1 MRKLKIT
8 INPFFIMEGL
18 TFYLLRGFEIWF
30 LLMFCSFLQE
40 GGQAYFSK
48 YYILSDEPMVNEK
61 LCIHFTPL
69 GIRVESNFFEFNDK
83 IFLHF
88 IGTFIGLL
96 VAITFLA
103 FEFKLGAITAFTM
116 AILRILPILPFEG
129 GKITINFL
137 SKHLG
142 TLRISTCLIKIGVGI
157 GYGFIIFGVTIILYT
172 LLLLITSNFFVV
184 TSEILKV
191 TNFFILIGALF
202 SIIGGYL
209 VYVNKKSLYPITKR
223 LFQGLASKGSKPIK
237 GIKVNGTETP
247 IELSFYIN
255 PFEEIFF
262 FPKNKNSKCKGVSQQ
277 KVIAGIL
284 DNQGADW
291 LWDYRKKNKI

>member
-18 TFYLLRGFEIWF
+18 TFYLLESFDIWC
-30 LLMFCSFLQE
+30 LLMFISFLQE

-48 YYILSDEPMVNEK
+48 YYILSDEPIVNEK
-61 LCIHFTPL
+61 LYIIFTPL
-69 GIRVESNFFEFNDK
+69 GIRVESKIFEFNNNLL
-83 IFLHF
+83 LHF
-88 IGTFIGLL
+88 IGSFIGVLS
-96 VAITFLA
+96 AIIFLA

-116 AILRILPILPFEG
+116 ATLRILPILPFEG

-137 SKHLG
+137 SKHIG

-157 GYGFIIFGVTIILYT
+157 GYGFVIFGITIILYT
-172 LLLLITSNFFVV
+172 LLLLSTSQFFIM
-184 TSEILKV
+184 TNEIWKY
-191 TNFFILIGALF
+191 TNFYILLGMLF

-209 VYVNKKSLYPITKR
+209 IYINKKYLYPITKI
-223 LFQGLASKGSKPIK
+223 LFQGLASKGIKPIK
-237 GIKVNGTETP
+237 GVSVKGTETP

-262 FPKNKNSKCKGVSQQ
+262 FPKNKSIKCKGVSQQ
-277 KVIAGIL
+277 KVIVGIL

-291 LWDYRKKNKI
+291 LWDYSKKNKI